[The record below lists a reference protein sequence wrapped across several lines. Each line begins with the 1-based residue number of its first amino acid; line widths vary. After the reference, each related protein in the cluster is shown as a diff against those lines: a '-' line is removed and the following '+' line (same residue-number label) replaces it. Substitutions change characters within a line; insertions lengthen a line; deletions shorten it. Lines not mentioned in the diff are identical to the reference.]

1 MSARSESPGAATAPP
16 ADTLPRVLVVST
28 GGTIAAAGYA
38 GERERR
44 SGDLLEAV
52 PGLAAIARIATEDP
66 FTLGSSDFTPEIL
79 GRLARHLDATLA
91 ADPGLAGVV
100 VTQGTDSIEES
111 AFFFDLVLTS
121 ERPVVVTGAMRL
133 PTDASP
139 DGPRNLLNAV
149 RLAASPAA
157 RGFGVLVTLNDEI
170 HAAREVK
177 KAHAIALAAF
187 VSPAG
192 GPVGYFDEERIHL
205 VSRPLRRLRIAT
217 ATAMAPIAPMAPVVE
232 PRVELVVAVVGSD
245 GRPVREAVAAGARG
259 LVVELFG
266 RGNAPDAL
274 KDEIAA
280 ARRRGVVVVLTSRT
294 GNGRVRV
301 SPALRD
307 LGVVSGEDVDGLK
320 ARMVLVAALG
330 HTTDPVVLQAY
341 FDRLSG
347 KV

>member
-1 MSARSESPGAATAPP
+1 MPVATGVAA
-16 ADTLPRVLVVST
+16 LPRVLVVST

-44 SGDLLEAV
+44 AGDLLEAV
-52 PGLAAIARIATEDP
+52 PGLAAIARISAEDP
-66 FTLGSSDFTPEIL
+66 FTLGSSDFTPEML
-79 GRLARHLDATLA
+79 WQLARHLDATLA
-91 ADPGLAGVV
+91 GDPDLAGIV

-111 AFFFDLVLTS
+111 AFFFDLVLAT

-133 PTDASP
+133 PSDGSP
-139 DGPRNLLNAV
+139 DGPRNLANAV
-149 RLAASPAA
+149 RLAASQAHH
-157 RGFGVLVTLNDEI
+157 GFGVLVTLNDEI

-177 KAHAIALAAF
+177 KAHAIAVDAF

-192 GPVGYFDEERIHL
+192 GPVGYFDSGRIHL
-205 VSRPLRRLRIAT
+205 VSRPLRRTRIET
-217 ATAMAPIAPMAPVVE
+217 AAVE

-245 GRPVREAVAAGARG
+245 GRQVRDAVAAGVRG

-266 RGNAPDAL
+266 RGNSPDAL
-274 KDEIAA
+274 KAEIAA
-280 ARRRGVVVVLTSRT
+280 ARRSGVVVVLTSRT
-294 GNGRVRV
+294 GNGRVRL
-301 SPALRD
+301 SPAFRD

-330 HTTDPVVLQAY
+330 HTADPAVLQSY

-347 KV
+347 KVEDRS